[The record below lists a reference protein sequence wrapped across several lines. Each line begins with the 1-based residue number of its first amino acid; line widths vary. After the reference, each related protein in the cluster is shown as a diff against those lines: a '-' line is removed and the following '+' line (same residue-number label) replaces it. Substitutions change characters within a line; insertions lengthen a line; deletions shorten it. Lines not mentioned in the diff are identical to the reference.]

1 MILTLHSNVKLLSV
15 CSDNVTKLKVILN
28 DWCSSVDIASQYT
41 VSHMLIQNKVVKRII
56 HIIKNLM
63 QVMIKNAKL
72 FIEFWAEAAKTD
84 VYLQN
89 QIIIKFLINEVLT
102 TSKKTFIEIKLSID
116 HVWVWECKCYSY
128 IDFKSLSVENR

>member
-1 MILTLHSNVKLLSV
+1 
-15 CSDNVTKLKVILN
+15 
-28 DWCSSVDIASQYT
+28 
-41 VSHMLIQNKVVKRII
+41 
-56 HIIKNLM
+56 
-63 QVMIKNAKL
+63 MIKNAKL